1 MVKFSIITC
10 TFNASDVIERTLES
24 VFRQSYRN
32 VEHIIIDGCSRDDT
46 MEKVMR
52 QEAKVREMDDG
63 LDSQKAAADGKA
75 AYSMVVVSEPDRG
88 LYDAMNKGIA
98 RAKGDYLVFLN
109 AGDKFYCEDTLLL
122 LAEKIEEAVAK
133 DGGKMPGV
141 VYGDTD
147 IVDDE
152 GRFLHKRRLSPPE
165 RLTWRSFQDGMLVC
179 HQSFYARTDIAKCC
193 PYDLTY
199 RLSADVD
206 WCIRVMK
213 KAEEEGLPLLN
224 THQTLTAYLDGGMSV
239 KNHRASLIERFNIM
253 RRHYGLFTTIKQHV
267 WFALGRYS
275 I

>member
-52 QEAKVREMDDG
+52 QEAKVREMDGG

-133 DGGKMPGV
+133 DGGRMPGV

-253 RRHYGLFTTIKQHV
+253 RRHYGLFTTVAKHV
-267 WFALGRYS
+267 GFVFRNL
-275 I
+275 

>member
-32 VEHIIIDGCSRDDT
+32 VEHIIIDGCSKDDT

-52 QEAKVREMDDG
+52 QEAKVREMDGG
-63 LDSQKAAADGKA
+63 LDRQKTAADGKA
-75 AYSMVVVSEPDRG
+75 VYSMVVVSEPDRG

-122 LAEKIEEAVAK
+122 LAEKIEEAVTK
-133 DGGKMPGV
+133 DGGKIPGV

-165 RLTWRSFQDGMLVC
+165 HLTWQSFKDGMLVC
-179 HQSFYARTDIAKCC
+179 HQSFYVRTDIAKRCS
-193 PYDLTY
+193 YDLTY
-199 RLSADVD
+199 RFSADVD

-213 KAEEEGLPLLN
+213 KADREGIPLLN

-239 KNHRASLIERFNIM
+239 KNHRASLIERFKIM
-253 RRHYGLFTTIKQHV
+253 CRHYGLLTTVKQHV
-267 WFALGRYS
+267 WFALGRRS

>member
-52 QEAKVREMDDG
+52 QEAKVREMDGG

-165 RLTWRSFQDGMLVC
+165 RLTWRSFQNGMLVC
-179 HQSFYARTDIAKCC
+179 HQSFYAKTDIAKCC
-193 PYDLTY
+193 LYDLTY

-253 RRHYGLFTTIKQHV
+253 RRHYGLFTTVAKHV
-267 WFALGRYS
+267 GFVFRNL
-275 I
+275 